1 MGVSTG
7 QPWKKSF
14 RFHEVWYSRCY
25 RDKSCNSQMLAMLRG
40 VWSHAESMLGDLQTS
55 VCHSTTWD
63 ANLAM
68 ELWWNV
74 SMTLTQ
80 DTLRNSP
87 YGQIFR
93 NLVCLYNVFLNF
105 AQSLWNRNVAKST
118 AVRANAVLYAKFQ
131 IDWATEMDA
140 MYEPDFSRFGLCV
153 RWMGGGQVITE

>member
-25 RDKSCNSQMLAMLRG
+25 RDKSCNSQMLVMLRG
-40 VWSHAESMLGDLQTS
+40 VWSHAECMLGDLQTS

-80 DTLRNSP
+80 DPFETHLTVKSSEISFACITYFSTLPNRYEMLQRARQCVLMPCSMRNFRST
-87 YGQIFR
+87 GQ
-93 NLVCLYNVFLNF
+93 LKWML
-105 AQSLWNRNVAKST
+105 
-118 AVRANAVLYAKFQ
+118 RANQ
-131 IDWATEMDA
+131 I
-140 MYEPDFSRFGLCV
+140 SRDLACA
-153 RWMGGGQVITE
+153 